1 MTFASVRWW
10 SNFVHAKDKMMERV
24 NTPVILCVRWNR
36 ISKINSIDHDVTL
49 AVHDPLFDAEK
60 PKVKLLEQLIE
71 STD

>member
-1 MTFASVRWW
+1 
-10 SNFVHAKDKMMERV
+10 MERV